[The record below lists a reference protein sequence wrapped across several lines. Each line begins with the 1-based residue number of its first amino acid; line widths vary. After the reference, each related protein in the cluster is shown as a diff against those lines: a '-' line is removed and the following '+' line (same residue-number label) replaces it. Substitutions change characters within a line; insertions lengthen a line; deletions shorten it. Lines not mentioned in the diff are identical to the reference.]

1 MIYFVE
7 DDINIRK
14 LVSYALNNNG
24 IEATGFEKPS
34 EFWEK
39 MREQLP
45 DMILLDIMLP
55 EEDGLQILGKLRKD
69 RRTTKIPVIMIT
81 AKASEYDKVYG
92 LDSGADDYI
101 TKPFGM
107 MELIARVKALQR
119 RVGGPEEK
127 SEKEVYI
134 INRLKISVP
143 EHTVAVDGKEISL
156 SLKEFELLLAIV
168 KADGRV
174 CTRDWLL
181 ENVWGYSFDGESRT
195 VDVHIR
201 KLRAK
206 LGEDGNEEK
215 IIETVKGIG
224 YKLKK

>member
-69 RRTTKIPVIMIT
+69 RRTTKIPV
-81 AKASEYDKVYG
+81 
-92 LDSGADDYI
+92 
-101 TKPFGM
+101 
-107 MELIARVKALQR
+107 
-119 RVGGPEEK
+119 
-127 SEKEVYI
+127 
-134 INRLKISVP
+134 
-143 EHTVAVDGKEISL
+143 
-156 SLKEFELLLAIV
+156 
-168 KADGRV
+168 
-174 CTRDWLL
+174 
-181 ENVWGYSFDGESRT
+181 SR
-195 VDVHIR
+195 
-201 KLRAK
+201 
-206 LGEDGNEEK
+206 
-215 IIETVKGIG
+215 
-224 YKLKK
+224 

>member
-1 MIYFVE
+1 MMKYKLLGLLCGMLLFAGCFHE
-7 DDINIRK
+7 DDLKPLGVEEPFLSLPQGDNDYDDRIMQ
-14 LVSYALNNNG
+14 LFTDYGVSIFYKFEPKDVYFNYTGGNWL
-24 IEATGFEKPS
+24 EA
-34 EFWEK
+34 
-39 MREQLP
+39 
-45 DMILLDIMLP
+45 
-55 EEDGLQILGKLRKD
+55 
-69 RRTTKIPVIMIT
+69 
-81 AKASEYDKVYG
+81 
-92 LDSGADDYI
+92 
-101 TKPFGM
+101 
-107 MELIARVKALQR
+107 
-119 RVGGPEEK
+119 
-127 SEKEVYI
+127 
-134 INRLKISVP
+134 VP